1 MTTDLIARAQTGDG
15 EAFGQLI
22 EPYRHELQV
31 HCYRILGSVQD
42 AEDALQE
49 TLLAAW
55 RGLNGFEGRSSVRT
69 WLYKV
74 ATSRCLNV
82 LRSGRRRG
90 LAGGAERDVAPPP
103 GVDLP
108 PPTRLGEVVWLE
120 PYPDL
125 LLEGLAD
132 SAPGPEARY
141 EASEAISLAF
151 ITALQLLPARQRAV
165 LILRDVLGFRA
176 REVAGMLD
184 ATEESVTSALKRARA
199 AVRQR
204 QLAPAEREPP
214 LPPDSARE
222 QEFVARITR
231 AYETGDIDDV
241 VALLT
246 DDVMLAMPPL
256 SLEYQGRELAARFL
270 AAVVFRQGRT
280 YRLVPTRANGQLALA
295 AYLPDPD
302 TGIAHA
308 NSLLVLA
315 LEGGR
320 IGIMTRFD
328 AAVLPRFGL
337 PLTLPG

>member
-22 EPYRHELQV
+22 EPYRRELQV

-90 LAGGAERDVAPPP
+90 LAGGAEREVAPPP

-108 PPTRLGEVVWLE
+108 LPTRLGEVVWLE

-151 ITALQLLPARQRAV
+151 VTALQLLPPRQRAV
-165 LILRDVLGFRA
+165 LVLRDVLGFHA
-176 REVAGMLD
+176 EEVAGILQ
-184 ATEESVTSALKRARA
+184 TTVESVTSALKRARA
-199 AVRQR
+199 STARRLHATANQ
-204 QLAPAEREPP
+204 APP
-214 LPPDSARE
+214 
-222 QEFVARITR
+222 
-231 AYETGDIDDV
+231 
-241 VALLT
+241 
-246 DDVMLAMPPL
+246 
-256 SLEYQGRELAARFL
+256 
-270 AAVVFRQGRT
+270 
-280 YRLVPTRANGQLALA
+280 
-295 AYLPDPD
+295 
-302 TGIAHA
+302 
-308 NSLLVLA
+308 
-315 LEGGR
+315 
-320 IGIMTRFD
+320 
-328 AAVLPRFGL
+328 
-337 PLTLPG
+337 